1 MTHQSQDQNTYEQ
14 IIEQPHTT
22 AFQSQNN
29 HFFRPTMSRQLGS
42 LHRSNSH
49 PTNLTSPIPII
60 PLFAFPPPDFPSS
73 NVTSGMNSDTNS
85 HISVLYSI
93 SQLNNP
99 NIETP
104 DEFADSEPSPSNH
117 FHNSSNFSQPPFQ
130 PILSN
135 NPDPITSTPSYAS
148 QVTPTYSSLHSD
160 QSSHSPDTPRISP
173 ELDNFITLQQQPYHL
188 HTPTINQISS
198 TINSSNPPTPTPSS
212 NYTESLAPSS
222 TSTESSHNTNR
233 AYRTFKRK
241 FPNHPFPAKP
251 GTAREYINHPKHT
264 NTKEFLAITLPSFPQ
279 YTLNTP
285 HDTNETRNFVDEYVL
300 MPTLS
305 WTSYY
310 HFTNPLCLPLS
321 NTHIDIER
329 NTDMLYRLTTPLTAR
344 QFTYVGYKKSLKTH
358 TAPRAN
364 EYTLEYYDHNIIRAN
379 QDQFLDDDRF
389 ANPQITE
396 KFFIKTPY
404 IFTLNI
410 FDRKFDHIISEALTD
425 TQAYES
431 FKERFQIFSLT
442 FHFLAPHERDL
453 HCSHD
458 IMLRTKQTHTYSYYR
473 FIQNHFDLHTPSRQP
488 HHRFQFI
495 NSKYTS
501 PFFLNF
507 TYCIKDTNL
516 HGILRNYDPIT
527 QMYIFCPITKTFNA
541 EESRPFL
548 IPHEF
553 VQPIEIPILEFIHNT
568 KFNHKLYN
576 LIQNTPYEFAV
587 GTEELTTIKAL
598 QLLWPLLQTE
608 NIIRILAKLLTT
620 SELIH
625 DIFPHG
631 FFPDD

>member
-1 MTHQSQDQNTYEQ
+1 MYILKLLIFLQLLFLVISNQNINPSPRTGPQDLLVTRYDCEENEQKTLHKYAINQVSQCETEPQAIETTDVIATLYSKARATTVTGYKFTATFSEKKVHCSQVSNGNKNRLDHESFYQSNIERLLHLNPDDCKNELLRLNITQNKNSQRKLVNFQVFPDSVHQSQLERHQGHIKLDEKYPYNGAHGRLTYDLHDKHW
-14 IIEQPHTT
+14 IPHIGI
-22 AFQSQNN
+22 N
-29 HFFRPTMSRQLGS
+29 
-42 LHRSNSH
+42 
-49 PTNLTSPIPII
+49 
-60 PLFAFPPPDFPSS
+60 D
-73 NVTSGMNSDTNS
+73 
-85 HISVLYSI
+85 
-93 SQLNNP
+93 
-99 NIETP
+99 
-104 DEFADSEPSPSNH
+104 PSNCKADTKNKGYQEIM
-117 FHNSSNFSQPPFQ
+117 FFDWKIQLEKIQ
-130 PILSN
+130 LTRDLSDN
-135 NPDPITSTPSYAS
+135 TMIYQGIRLPCKN
-148 QVTPTYSSLHSD
+148 D
-160 QSSHSPDTPRISP
+160 QG
-173 ELDNFITLQQQPYHL
+173 YC
-188 HTPTINQISS
+188 
-198 TINSSNPPTPTPSS
+198 
-212 NYTESLAPSS
+212 
-222 TSTESSHNTNR
+222 
-233 AYRTFKRK
+233 
-241 FPNHPFPAKP
+241 
-251 GTAREYINHPKHT
+251 
-264 NTKEFLAITLPSFPQ
+264 
-279 YTLNTP
+279 
-285 HDTNETRNFVDEYVL
+285 DTNETRNFVDEYVL
-300 MPTLS
+300 KPTLS

-598 QLLWPLLQTE
+598 QLLWPLLQTK

>member
-1 MTHQSQDQNTYEQ
+1 
-14 IIEQPHTT
+14 
-22 AFQSQNN
+22 
-29 HFFRPTMSRQLGS
+29 MSRQLGS

-49 PTNLTSPIPII
+49 PTNLPSSIPII
-60 PLFAFPPPDFPSS
+60 PLFAFPPPDFPPS

-85 HISVLYSI
+85 QISVLYSI

-104 DEFADSEPSPSNH
+104 DEFADSEPSPSNN
-117 FHNSSNFSQPPFQ
+117 FHNPSHFSQPPFQ

-135 NPDPITSTPSYAS
+135 NPDPITPTPSYAS
-148 QVTPTYSSLHSD
+148 QVTPTYSSYHSD
-160 QSSHSPDTPRISP
+160 QSSPDTPRISP

-188 HTPTINQISS
+188 NTPTINQISS
-198 TINSSNPPTPTPSS
+198 TTNSSNPPTPSS

-222 TSTESSHNTNR
+222 TSTESSLNTNR

-241 FPNHPFPAKP
+241 FPNHPFPTKP
-251 GTAREYINHPKHT
+251 GTAREYINHPQHT

-285 HDTNETRNFVDEYVL
+285 HDANETRNFVDEYVL

-310 HFTNPLCLPLS
+310 HFTNPLCLPLT
-321 NTHIDIER
+321 NTSIDTDR
-329 NTDMLYRLTTPLTAR
+329 NKDMLYRLTTPLTAR
-344 QFTYVGYKKSLKTH
+344 QFTYVGYKKSLKIH

-404 IFTLNI
+404 VFTLNI
-410 FDRKFDHIISEALTD
+410 FDRKFDHIISEALTN

-473 FIQNHFDLHTPSRQP
+473 FIQNHLDLHTPSRQP

-501 PFFLNF
+501 PYFLNF

-598 QLLWPLLQTE
+598 QLLWPLLQTK

>member
-1 MTHQSQDQNTYEQ
+1 
-14 IIEQPHTT
+14 
-22 AFQSQNN
+22 
-29 HFFRPTMSRQLGS
+29 MSRQLGS

-49 PTNLTSPIPII
+49 PTNLPSSIPII
-60 PLFAFPPPDFPSS
+60 PLFAFPPPDFPPS

-85 HISVLYSI
+85 QISVLYSI

-104 DEFADSEPSPSNH
+104 DEFADSEPSPSNN
-117 FHNSSNFSQPPFQ
+117 FHNPSHFSQPPFQ

-135 NPDPITSTPSYAS
+135 NPDPITPTPSYAS
-148 QVTPTYSSLHSD
+148 QVTPTYSSYHSD
-160 QSSHSPDTPRISP
+160 QSSPDTPRISP

-188 HTPTINQISS
+188 NTPTINQISS
-198 TINSSNPPTPTPSS
+198 TTNSSNPPTPSS

-222 TSTESSHNTNR
+222 TSTESSLNTNR

-251 GTAREYINHPKHT
+251 GTAREYINHPQHT

-285 HDTNETRNFVDEYVL
+285 HDANETRNFVDEYVL

-310 HFTNPLCLPLS
+310 HFTNPLCLPLT
-321 NTHIDIER
+321 NTSIDTDR
-329 NTDMLYRLTTPLTAR
+329 NKDMLYRLTTPLTAR
-344 QFTYVGYKKSLKTH
+344 QFTYVGYKKSLKIH

-404 IFTLNI
+404 VFTLNI
-410 FDRKFDHIISEALTD
+410 FDRKFDHIISEALTN
-425 TQAYES
+425 TQAYKS

-501 PFFLNF
+501 PYFLNF

-598 QLLWPLLQTE
+598 QLLWPLLQTK

>member
-1 MTHQSQDQNTYEQ
+1 
-14 IIEQPHTT
+14 
-22 AFQSQNN
+22 
-29 HFFRPTMSRQLGS
+29 MSRQLGS

-49 PTNLTSPIPII
+49 PTNLTSSIPII

-104 DEFADSEPSPSNH
+104 DEFADSEPSPSNN
-117 FHNSSNFSQPPFQ
+117 FHNPSNFSQPPFQ

-135 NPDPITSTPSYAS
+135 NPDPITPTPSYAS
-148 QVTPTYSSLHSD
+148 QVTPTYSSYHSD

-173 ELDNFITLQQQPYHL
+173 ELDNFITLQQQSYHL
-188 HTPTINQISS
+188 NTPTINQISS
-198 TINSSNPPTPTPSS
+198 TTDPSNPPTPST
-212 NYTESLAPSS
+212 NYTESLTPSS
-222 TSTESSHNTNR
+222 TSTISSLNTNR

-241 FPNHPFPAKP
+241 FPNNPFPAKP
-251 GTAREYINHPKHT
+251 GTAREYINHPQHT

-285 HDTNETRNFVDEYVL
+285 HDANETRNFVDEYVL

-321 NTHIDIER
+321 STSIDIER
-329 NTDMLYRLTTPLTAR
+329 NKDMLYRLTTPLTAR
-344 QFTYVGYKKSLKTH
+344 QFTYVGYKKSLKIH

-379 QDQFLDDDRF
+379 QDQFLDEDRF

-404 IFTLNI
+404 VFTLNI
-410 FDRKFDHIISEALTD
+410 FDRKFDHIISEALTS

-501 PFFLNF
+501 PYFLNF

-598 QLLWPLLQTE
+598 QLLWPLLQTK

>member
-1 MTHQSQDQNTYEQ
+1 
-14 IIEQPHTT
+14 
-22 AFQSQNN
+22 
-29 HFFRPTMSRQLGS
+29 MSRQLGS

-49 PTNLTSPIPII
+49 PTNLTSSIPII

-104 DEFADSEPSPSNH
+104 DEFADSEPPPSNN
-117 FHNSSNFSQPPFQ
+117 FHNPSNFSQPPFQ

-135 NPDPITSTPSYAS
+135 NPDPITPTPSYAS
-148 QVTPTYSSLHSD
+148 QVTPTYSSYHSD

-188 HTPTINQISS
+188 NTPTINQISS
-198 TINSSNPPTPTPSS
+198 TTDSSNPPTPST
-212 NYTESLAPSS
+212 NYTESLTPSS
-222 TSTESSHNTNR
+222 TSTISSLNTNR

-251 GTAREYINHPKHT
+251 GTAREYINHPQHT

-285 HDTNETRNFVDEYVL
+285 HDANETRNFVDEYVL

-305 WTSYY
+305 WTSYS

-329 NTDMLYRLTTPLTAR
+329 NKDMLYQLTTPLTAR
-344 QFTYVGYKKSLKTH
+344 QFTYVGYKKSLKIH

-379 QDQFLDDDRF
+379 QDKFLDDDRF

-404 IFTLNI
+404 VFTLNI
-410 FDRKFDHIISEALTD
+410 FDRKFDHIISEALTN

-501 PFFLNF
+501 PYFLNF

-598 QLLWPLLQTE
+598 QLLWPLLQTK

>member
-1 MTHQSQDQNTYEQ
+1 
-14 IIEQPHTT
+14 
-22 AFQSQNN
+22 
-29 HFFRPTMSRQLGS
+29 MSRQLGS

-104 DEFADSEPSPSNH
+104 DEFADSEPSPSNN
-117 FHNSSNFSQPPFQ
+117 FHNPSNFSQPPFQ

-135 NPDPITSTPSYAS
+135 NPDPITPTPSYAS
-148 QVTPTYSSLHSD
+148 QVTPTYSSYHSD

-188 HTPTINQISS
+188 NTPTINQISS
-198 TINSSNPPTPTPSS
+198 TTNSSNPPTPSS
-212 NYTESLAPSS
+212 NYTESLTPSS
-222 TSTESSHNTNR
+222 TSTISSLNTNR

-251 GTAREYINHPKHT
+251 GTAREYIKHPQHT

-285 HDTNETRNFVDEYVL
+285 HDANETRNFVDEYVL

-321 NTHIDIER
+321 STSIDIDR
-329 NTDMLYRLTTPLTAR
+329 NKDMLYQLTTPLTAR
-344 QFTYVGYKKSLKTH
+344 QFTYVGYKKSLKIH

-404 IFTLNI
+404 VITLNI

-501 PFFLNF
+501 PYFLNF

-598 QLLWPLLQTE
+598 QLLWPLLQTK

>member
-1 MTHQSQDQNTYEQ
+1 
-14 IIEQPHTT
+14 
-22 AFQSQNN
+22 
-29 HFFRPTMSRQLGS
+29 MSRQLGS

-49 PTNLTSPIPII
+49 PTNLTSSIPII

-85 HISVLYSI
+85 QISVLYSI

-104 DEFADSEPSPSNH
+104 DEFADSEPSPSNN
-117 FHNSSNFSQPPFQ
+117 FHNPSNFSQPPFQ

-135 NPDPITSTPSYAS
+135 NPDPITPTPSYAS
-148 QVTPTYSSLHSD
+148 QVTPTYSSYQSD

-188 HTPTINQISS
+188 NTPTINQISS
-198 TINSSNPPTPTPSS
+198 TTDSSNPPTPST
-212 NYTESLAPSS
+212 NYTKSLTPSS
-222 TSTESSHNTNR
+222 TSTISSLNTNR

-251 GTAREYINHPKHT
+251 GTAREYINHPQHT

-285 HDTNETRNFVDEYVL
+285 HDANETRNFVDEYIL

-329 NTDMLYRLTTPLTAR
+329 NKDMLYQLTTPLTAR
-344 QFTYVGYKKSLKTH
+344 QFTYVGYKKSLKIH

-473 FIQNHFDLHTPSRQP
+473 FIHNHFDLHTPSRQP

-501 PFFLNF
+501 PYFLNF

-553 VQPIEIPILEFIHNT
+553 VQPIVIPILEFIHNT

-598 QLLWPLLQTE
+598 QLLWPLLQTK

>member
-1 MTHQSQDQNTYEQ
+1 
-14 IIEQPHTT
+14 
-22 AFQSQNN
+22 
-29 HFFRPTMSRQLGS
+29 MSRQLGS

-49 PTNLTSPIPII
+49 PTNLTSSIPII

-104 DEFADSEPSPSNH
+104 DEFADSEPSPSNN
-117 FHNSSNFSQPPFQ
+117 FHNPSHFSQPPFQ

-135 NPDPITSTPSYAS
+135 NPDPITPTPSYAS
-148 QVTPTYSSLHSD
+148 QVTPTYSSYHSD
-160 QSSHSPDTPRISP
+160 QSSPDTPRISP

-188 HTPTINQISS
+188 NAPTINQISS
-198 TINSSNPPTPTPSS
+198 TTNSSNPPTPSS
-212 NYTESLAPSS
+212 NYTESLTPSS
-222 TSTESSHNTNR
+222 TSTISSINTNR

-241 FPNHPFPAKP
+241 FPNHPFPTKP
-251 GTAREYINHPKHT
+251 GTAREYINHPQHT
-264 NTKEFLAITLPSFPQ
+264 NTREFLAITLPSFPQ

-285 HDTNETRNFVDEYVL
+285 QDANETRNFVDEYVL

-310 HFTNPLCLPLS
+310 HFTNPLCLPLT
-321 NTHIDIER
+321 NTSIDIDR
-329 NTDMLYRLTTPLTAR
+329 NKDMLYRLTTPLTAR
-344 QFTYVGYKKSLKTH
+344 QFTYVGYKKSLKIH

-379 QDQFLDDDRF
+379 QDQFLDEDRF

-404 IFTLNI
+404 VFTLNI
-410 FDRKFDHIISEALTD
+410 FDRKFDHIISEALTN

-501 PFFLNF
+501 PYFLNF

-541 EESRPFL
+541 EESRPLL

-598 QLLWPLLQTE
+598 QLLWPLLQTK

>member
-1 MTHQSQDQNTYEQ
+1 
-14 IIEQPHTT
+14 
-22 AFQSQNN
+22 
-29 HFFRPTMSRQLGS
+29 MSRQLGS

-104 DEFADSEPSPSNH
+104 DEFADSEPSPSNN
-117 FHNSSNFSQPPFQ
+117 FHNPSHFSQPPFQ

-135 NPDPITSTPSYAS
+135 HPDPITPTPSYAS
-148 QVTPTYSSLHSD
+148 QVTPTYSSYHSD
-160 QSSHSPDTPRISP
+160 QSSPDTPRISP

-188 HTPTINQISS
+188 NTPTINQISS
-198 TINSSNPPTPTPSS
+198 TTNSSNPPTPSS

-222 TSTESSHNTNR
+222 TSTESSLNTNR

-285 HDTNETRNFVDEYVL
+285 HDANETRNFVDEYVL

-321 NTHIDIER
+321 NTSIDIDR
-329 NTDMLYRLTTPLTAR
+329 NKDMLYRLTTPLTAR
-344 QFTYVGYKKSLKTH
+344 QFTYVGYKKSLKIH

-404 IFTLNI
+404 VFTLNI
-410 FDRKFDHIISEALTD
+410 FDRKFDHIISEALTN
-425 TQAYES
+425 TQAHES

-501 PFFLNF
+501 PYFLNF

-598 QLLWPLLQTE
+598 QLLWPLLQTK

>member
-1 MTHQSQDQNTYEQ
+1 
-14 IIEQPHTT
+14 
-22 AFQSQNN
+22 
-29 HFFRPTMSRQLGS
+29 MSRQLGS

-60 PLFAFPPPDFPSS
+60 PLFAFPPPDYPSS

-104 DEFADSEPSPSNH
+104 DEFADSEPSPSNN
-117 FHNSSNFSQPPFQ
+117 FHNPSNFSQPPFQ

-135 NPDPITSTPSYAS
+135 NPDPITPTPSYAS
-148 QVTPTYSSLHSD
+148 QVTPTYSSYHSD

-173 ELDNFITLQQQPYHL
+173 ELDNFITLQPYHL
-188 HTPTINQISS
+188 NTPTINQISS
-198 TINSSNPPTPTPSS
+198 TTNSSNPPTPSS
-212 NYTESLAPSS
+212 NYTESLTPSS
-222 TSTESSHNTNR
+222 TSTISSLNTNR

-251 GTAREYINHPKHT
+251 GTAREYINHPQHT

-285 HDTNETRNFVDEYVL
+285 HDANETRNFVDEYVL

-321 NTHIDIER
+321 STSIDIER
-329 NTDMLYRLTTPLTAR
+329 NKDMLYRLTTPLTAR
-344 QFTYVGYKKSLKTH
+344 QFTYVGYKKSLKIH

-404 IFTLNI
+404 VFTLNI
-410 FDRKFDHIISEALTD
+410 FDRKFDHIISEALTN

-501 PFFLNF
+501 PYFLNF

-553 VQPIEIPILEFIHNT
+553 LQPIEIPILEFIHNT

-598 QLLWPLLQTE
+598 QLLWPLLQTK

>member
-1 MTHQSQDQNTYEQ
+1 
-14 IIEQPHTT
+14 
-22 AFQSQNN
+22 
-29 HFFRPTMSRQLGS
+29 MSRQLGS

-49 PTNLTSPIPII
+49 PTNLTSSIPII

-73 NVTSGMNSDTNS
+73 NVTSDMNSDTNS

-104 DEFADSEPSPSNH
+104 DEFADSEPSPSNN
-117 FHNSSNFSQPPFQ
+117 FHNPSNFSQPPFQ

-135 NPDPITSTPSYAS
+135 NPDPITPTPSYAS
-148 QVTPTYSSLHSD
+148 HVTPTYSSYHSD
-160 QSSHSPDTPRISP
+160 QSSHSPNTPRISP

-188 HTPTINQISS
+188 NTPTINQISS
-198 TINSSNPPTPTPSS
+198 TTNSSNPPTPSS
-212 NYTESLAPSS
+212 NYTESLTPSS
-222 TSTESSHNTNR
+222 TSTISSLNTNR

-251 GTAREYINHPKHT
+251 GTAREYINHPQHT

-321 NTHIDIER
+321 NTSIDIER
-329 NTDMLYRLTTPLTAR
+329 NKDILYRLTTPLTAR
-344 QFTYVGYKKSLKTH
+344 QFTYVGYKKSLKIH

-404 IFTLNI
+404 VFTLNI
-410 FDRKFDHIISEALTD
+410 FDRKFDHIISEALTN

-501 PFFLNF
+501 PYFLNF

-516 HGILRNYDPIT
+516 HGILRNYDPLT

-553 VQPIEIPILEFIHNT
+553 LQPIEIPILEFIHNT

-598 QLLWPLLQTE
+598 QLLWPLLQTK

-631 FFPDD
+631 YFPDD

>member
-1 MTHQSQDQNTYEQ
+1 
-14 IIEQPHTT
+14 
-22 AFQSQNN
+22 
-29 HFFRPTMSRQLGS
+29 MSRQLGS

-49 PTNLTSPIPII
+49 PTNLPSSIPII
-60 PLFAFPPPDFPSS
+60 PLFAFPPPDFPPS

-85 HISVLYSI
+85 QISVLYSI

-104 DEFADSEPSPSNH
+104 DEFADSEPSPSNN
-117 FHNSSNFSQPPFQ
+117 FHNPSHFSQPPFQ

-135 NPDPITSTPSYAS
+135 NPDPITPTPSYAS
-148 QVTPTYSSLHSD
+148 QVTPTYSSYHSD
-160 QSSHSPDTPRISP
+160 QSSPDTPRISP
-173 ELDNFITLQQQPYHL
+173 ELDNFITLQHQPYHL
-188 HTPTINQISS
+188 NTPTINQISS
-198 TINSSNPPTPTPSS
+198 TTNSSNPPTPSS

-222 TSTESSHNTNR
+222 TSTESSLNTNR

-251 GTAREYINHPKHT
+251 GTAREYINHPQHT

-285 HDTNETRNFVDEYVL
+285 HDANETRNFVDEYVL

-310 HFTNPLCLPLS
+310 HFTNPLCLPLT
-321 NTHIDIER
+321 NTSIDTDR
-329 NTDMLYRLTTPLTAR
+329 NKDMLYRLTTPLTTR
-344 QFTYVGYKKSLKTH
+344 QFTYVGYKKSLKIH

-404 IFTLNI
+404 VFTLNI
-410 FDRKFDHIISEALTD
+410 FDRKFDHIISEALTN

-442 FHFLAPHERDL
+442 FHFIAPHERDL

-501 PFFLNF
+501 PYFLNF

-598 QLLWPLLQTE
+598 QLLWPLLQTK

>member
-1 MTHQSQDQNTYEQ
+1 
-14 IIEQPHTT
+14 
-22 AFQSQNN
+22 
-29 HFFRPTMSRQLGS
+29 MSRQLGS

-49 PTNLTSPIPII
+49 PTNLTSSIPII

-85 HISVLYSI
+85 QISVLYSI

-104 DEFADSEPSPSNH
+104 DEFADSEPSPSNN
-117 FHNSSNFSQPPFQ
+117 FHNPSHFSQPPFQ

-135 NPDPITSTPSYAS
+135 NPDPITPTPSYAS
-148 QVTPTYSSLHSD
+148 QVTPTYSSYHSD
-160 QSSHSPDTPRISP
+160 QSSPDTPRISP

-188 HTPTINQISS
+188 NTPTINQISS
-198 TINSSNPPTPTPSS
+198 TTNSSNPPTPSS

-222 TSTESSHNTNR
+222 TSTESSLNTNR

-251 GTAREYINHPKHT
+251 GTAREYINHPQHT
-264 NTKEFLAITLPSFPQ
+264 NTREFLAITLPSFPQ

-285 HDTNETRNFVDEYVL
+285 HDANETRNFVDEYVL

-310 HFTNPLCLPLS
+310 HFTNPLCLPLT
-321 NTHIDIER
+321 NTSIDIDR
-329 NTDMLYRLTTPLTAR
+329 NKDMLYRLTTPLTAR
-344 QFTYVGYKKSLKTH
+344 QFTYVGYKKSLKIH

-404 IFTLNI
+404 VFTLNI
-410 FDRKFDHIISEALTD
+410 FDRKFDHIISEALTN

-501 PFFLNF
+501 PYFLNF

-598 QLLWPLLQTE
+598 QLLWPLLQTK

>member
-1 MTHQSQDQNTYEQ
+1 
-14 IIEQPHTT
+14 
-22 AFQSQNN
+22 
-29 HFFRPTMSRQLGS
+29 MSRQLGS

-104 DEFADSEPSPSNH
+104 DEFADSEPSPSNN
-117 FHNSSNFSQPPFQ
+117 FHNPSNFSQPPFQ

-135 NPDPITSTPSYAS
+135 NPDPITPTPSYAS
-148 QVTPTYSSLHSD
+148 QVTPTYSSYHSD

-188 HTPTINQISS
+188 NIPTINQISS
-198 TINSSNPPTPTPSS
+198 TTNSSNPPTPSS
-212 NYTESLAPSS
+212 NYTESLTPSS
-222 TSTESSHNTNR
+222 TSTISSLNTNR

-251 GTAREYINHPKHT
+251 GTAREYINHPQHT

-285 HDTNETRNFVDEYVL
+285 HDANETRNFVDEYVL

-321 NTHIDIER
+321 STSIDIER
-329 NTDMLYRLTTPLTAR
+329 NKDMLYQLTTPLTAR
-344 QFTYVGYKKSLKTH
+344 QFTYVGYKKSLKIH

-404 IFTLNI
+404 VFTLNI
-410 FDRKFDHIISEALTD
+410 FDRKFDHIISEALTN

-473 FIQNHFDLHTPSRQP
+473 FIQNHFDLHTPSRQS

-501 PFFLNF
+501 PYFLNF

-553 VQPIEIPILEFIHNT
+553 LQPIEIPILEFIHNT

-598 QLLWPLLQTE
+598 QLLWPLLQTK

>member
-1 MTHQSQDQNTYEQ
+1 
-14 IIEQPHTT
+14 
-22 AFQSQNN
+22 
-29 HFFRPTMSRQLGS
+29 MSRQLGS

-49 PTNLTSPIPII
+49 PTNLNTPITII
-60 PLFAFPPPDFPSS
+60 PLFAFPPPDFPTN
-73 NVTSGMNSDTNS
+73 NVTSGMNSDTNL

-99 NIETP
+99 DIETP
-104 DEFADSEPSPSNH
+104 DEFADSEPSPSNN
-117 FHNSSNFSQPPFQ
+117 FQTNSSVFSNPPFQ
-130 PILSN
+130 PIPPN
-135 NPDPITSTPSYAS
+135 NPLPSISTPSYAS
-148 QVTPTYSSLHSD
+148 QVTPTYSSFHSD
-160 QSSHSPDTPRISP
+160 RSSNSPDTPQISQ
-173 ELDNFITLQQQPYHL
+173 ELDNFITLQQQPFHL
-188 HTPTINQISS
+188 ENSTINQISS
-198 TINSSNPPTPTPSS
+198 TIESSNPPTPTPASA
-212 NYTESLAPSS
+212 YTASLAPSS
-222 TSTESSHNTNR
+222 TSTELSNSTNR

-241 FPNHPFPAKP
+241 FPNHPFPTKP
-251 GTAREYINHPKHT
+251 GTAREYINHPNHT
-264 NTKEFLAITLPSFPQ
+264 NTKDFLAITLPSFPQ

-285 HDTNETRNFVDEYVL
+285 NNTNDTRNFVDEQVL
-300 MPTLS
+300 MPTLH

-329 NTDMLYRLTTPLTAR
+329 NKDMLYRLTTPLTHR
-344 QFTYVGYKKSLKTH
+344 QFTYIGYKKSLKTY

-379 QDQFLDDDRF
+379 QDQFLDDDRC

-396 KFFIKTPY
+396 KFFIKTPCV
-404 IFTLNI
+404 FTLNI

-425 TQAYES
+425 TQSYES
-431 FKERFQIFSLT
+431 FKEKFQLFSLT

-458 IMLRTKQTHTYSYYR
+458 IMLRTKQTHTYTYYR
-473 FIQNHFDLHTPSRQP
+473 FIQNHFDLHTQSRQP

-553 VQPIEIPILEFIHNT
+553 IQPIEIPILEFIHNT
-568 KFNHKLYN
+568 KYNHKLYN
-576 LIQNTPYEFAV
+576 LIQNSPYDFAV
-587 GTEELTTIKAL
+587 GTEELKTIKAL
-598 QLLWPLLQTE
+598 QLLWPLLQTK
-608 NIIRILAKLLTT
+608 NIIRILAKLLTN
-620 SELIH
+620 SDIIH

>member
-1 MTHQSQDQNTYEQ
+1 
-14 IIEQPHTT
+14 
-22 AFQSQNN
+22 
-29 HFFRPTMSRQLGS
+29 MSRQLGS

-49 PTNLTSPIPII
+49 PTNLTSSIPII

-85 HISVLYSI
+85 QISVLYSI

-104 DEFADSEPSPSNH
+104 DEFADSEPSPSNN
-117 FHNSSNFSQPPFQ
+117 FHNPSHFSQPPFQ

-135 NPDPITSTPSYAS
+135 YPDPITPTPSYAS
-148 QVTPTYSSLHSD
+148 QVTPTYSSYHSD
-160 QSSHSPDTPRISP
+160 QSSPDTPRISP

-188 HTPTINQISS
+188 NTPTINHISS
-198 TINSSNPPTPTPSS
+198 TTNSSNPPTPSS

-222 TSTESSHNTNR
+222 TSTESSLNTNR

-251 GTAREYINHPKHT
+251 GTAREYINHPQHT
-264 NTKEFLAITLPSFPQ
+264 NTREFLAITLPSFPQ

-285 HDTNETRNFVDEYVL
+285 HDANETRNFVDEYVL

-310 HFTNPLCLPLS
+310 HFTNPLCLPLT
-321 NTHIDIER
+321 NTSIDIDQ
-329 NTDMLYRLTTPLTAR
+329 NKDMLYRLTTPLTAR
-344 QFTYVGYKKSLKTH
+344 QFTYVGYKKSLKIH

-404 IFTLNI
+404 VFTLNI
-410 FDRKFDHIISEALTD
+410 FDRKFDHIISEALTS

-501 PFFLNF
+501 PYFLNF

-541 EESRPFL
+541 EESRPLL

-598 QLLWPLLQTE
+598 QLLWPLLQTK

>member
-1 MTHQSQDQNTYEQ
+1 
-14 IIEQPHTT
+14 
-22 AFQSQNN
+22 
-29 HFFRPTMSRQLGS
+29 MSRQLGS

-49 PTNLTSPIPII
+49 PTNLTSSIPII

-104 DEFADSEPSPSNH
+104 DEFADSEPSPSNN
-117 FHNSSNFSQPPFQ
+117 FHNPSHFSQPPFQ

-135 NPDPITSTPSYAS
+135 NPDPITPTPSYAS
-148 QVTPTYSSLHSD
+148 QVTPTYSSYHSD
-160 QSSHSPDTPRISP
+160 QSSPDTPRISP

-188 HTPTINQISS
+188 NAPTINQISS
-198 TINSSNPPTPTPSS
+198 TTNSSNPPTPSS

-222 TSTESSHNTNR
+222 TSTESSLNTNR

-251 GTAREYINHPKHT
+251 GTAREYINHPQHT
-264 NTKEFLAITLPSFPQ
+264 NTREFLAITLPSFPQ

-285 HDTNETRNFVDEYVL
+285 HDANETRNFVDEYVL

-310 HFTNPLCLPLS
+310 HFTNPLCLPLT
-321 NTHIDIER
+321 NTSIDIDR
-329 NTDMLYRLTTPLTAR
+329 NKDMLYRLTTPLTAR
-344 QFTYVGYKKSLKTH
+344 QFTYVGYKKSLKIH

-379 QDQFLDDDRF
+379 QDQFLDEDRF

-404 IFTLNI
+404 VFTLNI
-410 FDRKFDHIISEALTD
+410 FDRKFDHIISEALTS

-501 PFFLNF
+501 PYFLNF

-541 EESRPFL
+541 EESRPLL

-598 QLLWPLLQTE
+598 QLLWPLLQTK

>member
-1 MTHQSQDQNTYEQ
+1 
-14 IIEQPHTT
+14 
-22 AFQSQNN
+22 
-29 HFFRPTMSRQLGS
+29 MSRQLGS

-104 DEFADSEPSPSNH
+104 DEFADSEPSPSNT
-117 FHNSSNFSQPPFQ
+117 FHNPSNFSQPPFQ
-130 PILSN
+130 PILPN
-135 NPDPITSTPSYAS
+135 NPDPITPTPSYAS
-148 QVTPTYSSLHSD
+148 QVTPTYSSYHSD

-188 HTPTINQISS
+188 NTPTINQISS
-198 TINSSNPPTPTPSS
+198 TTHSSNPPTPSS
-212 NYTESLAPSS
+212 NYTESLTPSS
-222 TSTESSHNTNR
+222 TSTISSLNTNR

-251 GTAREYINHPKHT
+251 GTAREYINHPQHT

-285 HDTNETRNFVDEYVL
+285 HDANETRNFVDEYVL

-321 NTHIDIER
+321 STSIDIER
-329 NTDMLYRLTTPLTAR
+329 NKDMLYRLTTPLTSR
-344 QFTYVGYKKSLKTH
+344 QFTYVGYKKSLKIH

-404 IFTLNI
+404 VFTLNI
-410 FDRKFDHIISEALTD
+410 FDRKFDHIISEALTN

-598 QLLWPLLQTE
+598 QLLWPLLQTK

-625 DIFPHG
+625 DIFPTV
-631 FFPDD
+631 FSPTTNR

>member
-1 MTHQSQDQNTYEQ
+1 
-14 IIEQPHTT
+14 
-22 AFQSQNN
+22 
-29 HFFRPTMSRQLGS
+29 MSRQLGS

-49 PTNLTSPIPII
+49 PTNLTSSIPII

-104 DEFADSEPSPSNH
+104 DEFADSEPSPSNN
-117 FHNSSNFSQPPFQ
+117 FHNPSNFSQPPFQ

-135 NPDPITSTPSYAS
+135 NPDPITPTPSYAS
-148 QVTPTYSSLHSD
+148 QVTPTYSSYQSD

-188 HTPTINQISS
+188 NTPTINQISS
-198 TINSSNPPTPTPSS
+198 TTYSSNPPTPSS
-212 NYTESLAPSS
+212 NYTESLTPSS
-222 TSTESSHNTNR
+222 TSTISSLNTNR

-251 GTAREYINHPKHT
+251 GTAREYINHPQHT

-285 HDTNETRNFVDEYVL
+285 HDANETRNFVDEYVL

-321 NTHIDIER
+321 STSIDIDR
-329 NTDMLYRLTTPLTAR
+329 NKDMLYRLTTPLTAR
-344 QFTYVGYKKSLKTH
+344 QFTYVGYKKSLKIH

-501 PFFLNF
+501 PYFLNF

-553 VQPIEIPILEFIHNT
+553 LQPIEIPILEFIHNT

-598 QLLWPLLQTE
+598 QLLWPLLQTK

>member
-1 MTHQSQDQNTYEQ
+1 
-14 IIEQPHTT
+14 
-22 AFQSQNN
+22 
-29 HFFRPTMSRQLGS
+29 MSRQLGS

-49 PTNLTSPIPII
+49 PTNLTSSIPII

-85 HISVLYSI
+85 QISVLYSI

-104 DEFADSEPSPSNH
+104 DEFADSEPSPSNN
-117 FHNSSNFSQPPFQ
+117 FHNPSQFSQPPFQ

-135 NPDPITSTPSYAS
+135 NPDPITPTPSYAS
-148 QVTPTYSSLHSD
+148 QVTPTYSSYHSD
-160 QSSHSPDTPRISP
+160 QSSPDTPRISP

-188 HTPTINQISS
+188 NTPTINQISS
-198 TINSSNPPTPTPSS
+198 NTTSSNPPTPSS

-222 TSTESSHNTNR
+222 TSTESSLNTNR

-251 GTAREYINHPKHT
+251 GTAREYINHPQHT
-264 NTKEFLAITLPSFPQ
+264 NTREFLAITLPSFPQ

-285 HDTNETRNFVDEYVL
+285 HDANETRNFVDEYVL

-310 HFTNPLCLPLS
+310 HFTNPLCLPLT
-321 NTHIDIER
+321 NTSIDIDR
-329 NTDMLYRLTTPLTAR
+329 NKDMLYRLTTPLTAR
-344 QFTYVGYKKSLKTH
+344 QFTYVGYKKSLKIH

-404 IFTLNI
+404 VFTLNI
-410 FDRKFDHIISEALTD
+410 FDRKFDHIISEALTS

-501 PFFLNF
+501 PYFLNF

-598 QLLWPLLQTE
+598 QLLWPLLQTK

>member
-1 MTHQSQDQNTYEQ
+1 M
-14 IIEQPHTT
+14 I
-22 AFQSQNN
+22 
-29 HFFRPTMSRQLGS
+29 
-42 LHRSNSH
+42 
-49 PTNLTSPIPII
+49 
-60 PLFAFPPPDFPSS
+60 
-73 NVTSGMNSDTNS
+73 
-85 HISVLYSI
+85 
-93 SQLNNP
+93 
-99 NIETP
+99 
-104 DEFADSEPSPSNH
+104 
-117 FHNSSNFSQPPFQ
+117 
-130 PILSN
+130 
-135 NPDPITSTPSYAS
+135 
-148 QVTPTYSSLHSD
+148 
-160 QSSHSPDTPRISP
+160 
-173 ELDNFITLQQQPYHL
+173 
-188 HTPTINQISS
+188 
-198 TINSSNPPTPTPSS
+198 
-212 NYTESLAPSS
+212 
-222 TSTESSHNTNR
+222 
-233 AYRTFKRK
+233 
-241 FPNHPFPAKP
+241 
-251 GTAREYINHPKHT
+251 
-264 NTKEFLAITLPSFPQ
+264 
-279 YTLNTP
+279 
-285 HDTNETRNFVDEYVL
+285 
-300 MPTLS
+300 
-305 WTSYY
+305 
-310 HFTNPLCLPLS
+310 
-321 NTHIDIER
+321 
-329 NTDMLYRLTTPLTAR
+329 YRLTTPLTPR
-344 QFTYVGYKKSLKTH
+344 QFTYIGYKKSLKTY

-364 EYTLEYYDHNIIRAN
+364 EYTLEYYDHNIIRTN

-389 ANPQITE
+389 ANPQFTE

-404 IFTLNI
+404 VFTLNI
-410 FDRKFDHIISEALTD
+410 FDRKFDHIISEALID

-458 IMLRTKQTHTYSYYR
+458 IMLRTKQTHTYTYYR

-548 IPHEF
+548 LPHEF
-553 VQPIEIPILEFIHNT
+553 VEPIEIPILEFIHNT

-598 QLLWPLLQTE
+598 QLLWPLLQTK

-620 SELIH
+620 SDLIH

>member
-1 MTHQSQDQNTYEQ
+1 
-14 IIEQPHTT
+14 
-22 AFQSQNN
+22 
-29 HFFRPTMSRQLGS
+29 
-42 LHRSNSH
+42 
-49 PTNLTSPIPII
+49 
-60 PLFAFPPPDFPSS
+60 
-73 NVTSGMNSDTNS
+73 
-85 HISVLYSI
+85 
-93 SQLNNP
+93 
-99 NIETP
+99 
-104 DEFADSEPSPSNH
+104 
-117 FHNSSNFSQPPFQ
+117 
-130 PILSN
+130 
-135 NPDPITSTPSYAS
+135 
-148 QVTPTYSSLHSD
+148 
-160 QSSHSPDTPRISP
+160 
-173 ELDNFITLQQQPYHL
+173 
-188 HTPTINQISS
+188 
-198 TINSSNPPTPTPSS
+198 
-212 NYTESLAPSS
+212 
-222 TSTESSHNTNR
+222 
-233 AYRTFKRK
+233 
-241 FPNHPFPAKP
+241 
-251 GTAREYINHPKHT
+251 
-264 NTKEFLAITLPSFPQ
+264 
-279 YTLNTP
+279 
-285 HDTNETRNFVDEYVL
+285 

-321 NTHIDIER
+321 STHIDIER
-329 NTDMLYRLTTPLTAR
+329 KKDMLYRLTTPLTAR
-344 QFTYVGYKKSLKTH
+344 QFTYVGYKKSLKIH

-404 IFTLNI
+404 VFTLNI
-410 FDRKFDHIISEALTD
+410 FDRKYDHIISEALTD

-501 PFFLNF
+501 PYFLNF

-527 QMYIFCPITKTFNA
+527 QMYIFCPIIKTFNA
-541 EESRPFL
+541 DENRPFL

-598 QLLWPLLQTE
+598 QLLWPLLQTK

-620 SELIH
+620 SDLIH